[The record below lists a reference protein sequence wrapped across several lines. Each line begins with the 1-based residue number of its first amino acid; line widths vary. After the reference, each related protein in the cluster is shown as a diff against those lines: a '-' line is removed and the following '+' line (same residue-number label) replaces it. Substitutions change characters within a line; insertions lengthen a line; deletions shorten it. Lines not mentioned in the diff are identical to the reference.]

1 VTGLGRQP
9 DPGRQPRV
17 PILMYHEI
25 AARPETASR
34 LAVPPAAFAAQLA
47 YLHDA
52 GFSTVTFADAAAA
65 LAGETGR
72 LPARPVVLTF
82 DDGFADFHREALP
95 LLRRYGFTATVFVTT
110 GWIADAGAYKAGRRP
125 GQMLCWNQI
134 REAAGAGVEIGAH
147 SHGHPQ
153 LDQIA
158 PGQLRNELAVSKALL
173 EDGIGLPVLSLAYPF
188 GYSSAGVRRT
198 ARASGYRHACAV
210 ANATA
215 RPGGDGYTLP
225 RLTVRASTSPA
236 SFEHIVRGHDSKI
249 YLKDHALTKGFAMI
263 RRSRAVLAGISRRA

>member
-1 VTGLGRQP
+1 MTGRQP
-9 DPGRQPRV
+9 GV

-52 GFSTVTFADAAAA
+52 GYSTVTFADAAAA

-110 GWIADAGAYKAGRRP
+110 GWIADAGGHRSGDQP
-125 GQMLCWNQI
+125 GQMLSWNQI
-134 REAAGAGVEIGAH
+134 REAAWAGVEIGAH

-153 LDQIA
+153 LDQIE
-158 PGQLRNELAVSKALL
+158 PGRLRRELAVSKALL
-173 EDGIGLPVLSLAYPF
+173 EDGIGQAVPSLAYPF
-188 GYSSAGVRRT
+188 GYSSAGVRQT
-198 ARASGYRHACAV
+198 ARATGYRHACAV

-215 RPGGDGYTLP
+215 RPAGDRYTLP
-225 RLTVRASTSPA
+225 RLTVRASTSQA
-236 SFEHIVRGHDSKI
+236 HFERIVRGDNSMI
-249 YLKDHALTKGFAMI
+249 YLKDHALTKGFAVV
-263 RRSRAVLAGISRRA
+263 RRSRAALAGISQRA

>member
-1 VTGLGRQP
+1 
-9 DPGRQPRV
+9 V